1 MSVTLKQ
8 LTYFKALAE
17 HRNFG
22 RAAEACH
29 VSQPAL
35 SVQIRELEANLNGP
49 LVERHARDVVLTPFG
64 RQTLAHAER
73 VLAEVETLQRSARW
87 RSGLAGKLALGMIPT
102 IAPYLLPDALAALR
116 ARDISLDVQVME
128 GKTDRLISMLLAGSL
143 DAAVM
148 ALPAGA
154 EGLTEHPLFE
164 DRFLLAGMP
173 SRIAALTDA
182 AESLRPAV
190 LESHQLMLLEDGH
203 CLTDQ
208 ALEVCGRGR
217 GHSLI
222 NMGASSL
229 PTLSRLV
236 AAGFGFTLMPELAA
250 QVETK
255 ATPGITLHRFSDPQP
270 SRQIGLVRRVG
281 SEEEGW
287 FMELAEVLRDVGQT
301 LIGNT
306 NDIV

>member
-1 MSVTLKQ
+1 MNVTLKQ
-8 LTYFKALAE
+8 LRYFRALAE

-29 VSQPAL
+29 ISQPAL
-35 SVQIRELEANLNGP
+35 SIQIKELEAHLNGP

-64 RQTLAHAER
+64 RQALTYAER
-73 VLAEVETLQRSARW
+73 ILDEIETLQRSARW
-87 RSGLAGKLALGMIPT
+87 RSGLAGKLALGVIPT
-102 IAPYLLPDALAALR
+102 IAPYLLPDALATLR

-128 GKTDRLISMLLAGSL
+128 GKTDRLINMLHAGTL

-148 ALPAGA
+148 ALPSGVD
-154 EGLTEHPLFE
+154 GLTELPLFQ
-164 DRFLLAGMP
+164 DRFLLAGTP
-173 SRIAALTDA
+173 ERVQHLEKAVKTLEPLT
-182 AESLRPAV
+182 LKT
-190 LESHQLMLLEDGH
+190 HQLMLLEDGH

-229 PTLSRLV
+229 PTLTRLV

-250 QVETK
+250 KVELA
-255 ATPGITLHRFSDPQP
+255 ATPGITLRRFHGEQP
-270 SRQIGLVRRVG
+270 ARQIGLVRRQGSDEDGWFTELADMLAKVG
-281 SEEEGW
+281 S
-287 FMELAEVLRDVGQT
+287 
-301 LIGNT
+301 
-306 NDIV
+306 DIVATAP